1 MEITKETPLAT
12 YSSLKRLFQNATE
25 YWAMDCERVARDK
38 YGSWVYYG
46 KLEKNAHHDGRLRW
60 YRVDVDSQ
68 ELKVVRKH
76 SDYLTPTTIIYMS
89 ETTNMNTG
97 EKGYLYSHPYIKSRG
112 KNKGEPNYAYLP
124 PVYGKSNN
132 RIMAD

>member
-1 MEITKETPLAT
+1 MEATKETPLAT

-38 YGSWVYYG
+38 YGYWVYYG

-68 ELKVVRKH
+68 ELKVISAGSRSKVCP
-76 SDYLTPTTIIYMS
+76 SASSTPTSPPTPS
-89 ETTNMNTG
+89 STRLGSRATTRSWESTSSPRRAG
-97 EKGYLYSHPYIKSRG
+97 QR
-112 KNKGEPNYAYLP
+112 
-124 PVYGKSNN
+124 
-132 RIMAD
+132 